1 MYLEWSYK
9 VVCNRGIS
17 VHPCAER
24 TNTDLHSSYS
34 IMFAVTHVARILWII
49 GSDRE
54 VVQKLVNHD
63 YSVYPKKK
71 TLSDVSSV
79 HNIHPEHSDSVF
91 AHFLASSDPISPT
104 KLFRGPQTHA
114 NIH

>member
-1 MYLEWSYK
+1 MY
-9 VVCNRGIS
+9 
-17 VHPCAER
+17 
-24 TNTDLHSSYS
+24 
-34 IMFAVTHVARILWII
+34 I
-49 GSDRE
+49 GYNGQIGHIGHRDMR
-54 VVQKLVNHD
+54 
-63 YSVYPKKK
+63 
-71 TLSDVSSV
+71 SDVSSV